1 MADGISVWIPV
12 ITALAGIG
20 GALGSQ
26 YISHRFTLN
35 REKKASEDKMQR
47 ERYFIA
53 TGLVFLL
60 ERFAQRCVYS
70 AYESG
75 FNEPEHGH
83 FRVNHT
89 LPELSYDG
97 IDGDWRSLPP
107 ELMFRLSQMPVLQ
120 QEAKQSIESAF
131 GNDNPY
137 DGSTGLSEIN
147 KHSSRL
153 GLRAIRLSRELRQI
167 CSMPHDDLSA
177 HHWSAWRMLS
187 IARARSINA
196 ELRYAR
202 SHHKY
207 HASVRMIESVDSLE
221 STGLPDKE

>member
-75 FNEPEHGH
+75 FNEPEHGY
-83 FRVNHT
+83 FCVNHT
-89 LPELSYDG
+89 LPEFSYDG

-120 QEAKQSIESAF
+120 QEALQSIQSAF
-131 GNDNPY
+131 GNDDPY
-137 DGSTGLSEIN
+137 DGSDGLSEIN
-147 KHSSRL
+147 KQSSRL

-196 ELRYAR
+196 ELCYAR
-202 SHHKY
+202 SNHKY
-207 HASVRMIESVDSLE
+207 HASLRLMESVNSL
-221 STGLPDKE
+221 STRLPDKE

>member
-1 MADGISVWIPV
+1 
-12 ITALAGIG
+12 
-20 GALGSQ
+20 
-26 YISHRFTLN
+26 
-35 REKKASEDKMQR
+35 
-47 ERYFIA
+47 
-53 TGLVFLL
+53 
-60 ERFAQRCVYS
+60 
-70 AYESG
+70 
-75 FNEPEHGH
+75 
-83 FRVNHT
+83 
-89 LPELSYDG
+89 
-97 IDGDWRSLPP
+97 
-107 ELMFRLSQMPVLQ
+107 MFRLSQMPVLQ

-167 CSMPHDDLSA
+167 CSMPHDGLSA
-177 HHWSAWRMLS
+177 HHWSARRMLS
-187 IARARSINA
+187 IARARSIINA

-207 HASVRMIESVDSLE
+207 HASVRMMESVDSLE

>member
-1 MADGISVWIPV
+1 
-12 ITALAGIG
+12 
-20 GALGSQ
+20 
-26 YISHRFTLN
+26 
-35 REKKASEDKMQR
+35 MQR

-167 CSMPHDDLSA
+167 CSMPHDD
-177 HHWSAWRMLS
+177 
-187 IARARSINA
+187 
-196 ELRYAR
+196 
-202 SHHKY
+202 
-207 HASVRMIESVDSLE
+207 SLPI
-221 STGLPDKE
+221 TGLPGVCFQSRVRGALMLSCVMPAVTTNIMLLLE

>member
-35 REKKASEDKMQR
+35 REKNASEDKMQR

-53 TGLVFLL
+53 TRLVFLL
-60 ERFAQRCVYS
+60 ERFAQRCIYS

-75 FNEPEHGH
+75 FYEPERGY

-120 QEAKQSIESAF
+120 QEARQSIESAF
-131 GNDNPY
+131 DNEGPY
-137 DGSTGLSEIN
+137 GGGDGLSEIN
-147 KHSSRL
+147 KQSSRL
-153 GLRAIRLSRELRQI
+153 GLRAIRLSRELRQV

-177 HHWSAWRMLS
+177 HHLSAWRMLS
-187 IARARSINA
+187 IARAQSINA
-196 ELRYAR
+196 ELCYAR

-207 HASVRMIESVDSLE
+207 HVSPGRMESANSVE
-221 STGLPDKE
+221 STGLSEKE